1 MCILLDYIHIP
12 NNMFAEKSSF
22 KERYVIVR
30 GYSLEVKSGAPDIA
44 NSGKVQNT
52 FIPFNKSSEK

>member
-1 MCILLDYIHIP
+1 
-12 NNMFAEKSSF
+12 MFAEKKVL
-22 KERYVIVR
+22 KERYITVR
-30 GYSLEVKSGAPDIA
+30 GCSLKVKSGAPDIA